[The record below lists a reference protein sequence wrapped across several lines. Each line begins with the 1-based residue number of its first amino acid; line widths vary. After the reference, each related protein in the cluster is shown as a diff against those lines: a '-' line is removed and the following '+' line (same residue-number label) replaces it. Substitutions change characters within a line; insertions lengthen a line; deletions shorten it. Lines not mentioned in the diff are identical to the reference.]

1 MSEPAP
7 ADAEPFELPASF
19 GQERLWL
26 LDRLGAGNAY
36 HLGGA
41 VRLDGP
47 LDPEALA
54 RAVTRLVERHEILRT
69 TLELGPDGHLVQLVH
84 PDMRPSTP
92 RTEAPEPTLAAARR
106 TLAGHLD
113 APFDL
118 AAGPLL
124 RTALV
129 RFGETSWLFGVSM
142 HHIVSDGWS
151 IGVFQGELA
160 EFYRAETAADPAH
173 LPDLP
178 DLPIQY
184 GDFAAWQRETV
195 AAAGPEF
202 TDYWRER
209 MAGAEPLE
217 PAAAAVGD
225 GSPSD
230 VPVAV
235 PAELMEAVAR
245 LAKQESA
252 TPFMVLTAAY
262 MAVLAR
268 WTERDDIVVGTP
280 VAGRPRPELHHLVG
294 FFVNTLPLRTRV
306 DCRSSFRA
314 LLGAVRETCLGA
326 FEHQD
331 LPFERIVEVSGTDRV
346 QGRTPLVG
354 ALIAL
359 QNTPSPPWN
368 LPGVTAE
375 SVDAADLPAQFGLN
389 LYLSTTEDGALTGR
403 LVHDARWDAADVRRL
418 ARAWHA
424 LLTDALTDP
433 ARPVGRLSLGVRGDG
448 APDTEPPVADGLVHH
463 WITAAAKEHPDR
475 IAISGGGDHIT
486 YRDLEERS
494 DRWGRL
500 LRAHGA
506 GPERLVAICMRR
518 SIDQLVAALGI
529 LKSGAAYLPLDPGH
543 PAERLARLVAD
554 AAPPVVL
561 TDETTA
567 GLFEHGAAAEILRAD
582 RVPEGGPGAPLPE
595 AMGQDPDSL
604 AYVIHTSGSTGAP
617 KGAMNT
623 HRGLVNRVRWAQR
636 TFGLTPGE
644 SVLHKTPWSFDV
656 SAGEW
661 LWPLTAAA
669 RIVLAEPGGHRDPH
683 YLAGL
688 IAEESVT
695 TCHFVP
701 SMLQAFLADPA
712 AVQCAGVLRRVQCS
726 GEELPVATA
735 RRFAELLPHTAL
747 WNLYGP
753 AEAAIDV
760 SHHHVVPADLDRPRL
775 PIGHQLPGIR
785 LHVLDRRGE
794 PVPHGVPGEL
804 HIGGVAVGRGYL
816 RAPGLTAQRFVP
828 DPFGTRGARL
838 YRTGDRVR
846 RLPDGALD
854 FLGRYDHQVKLRGI
868 RVEPGEIEAALDRHP
883 DVGQSAVL
891 VRGSGADIRP
901 VAYVACP
908 RHRPTGDDLRGF
920 LLRTLPAA
928 LVPST
933 FVVLPA
939 LPVTPNGK
947 LDRAS
952 LPEAG
957 PGEHIRAAAVPPR
970 TPAERLL
977 AGIWTD
983 VLELTDVGIRDNFY
997 ELGGNSLRA
1006 VRVFQRAQEEGLLVS
1021 LEPMLG
1027 DHTVEQLAAG
1037 LGTDPR
1043 ETPHDVVRL
1052 P

>member
-1 MSEPAP
+1 MSEPAL
-7 ADAEPFELPASF
+7 ADDEPFELPASF

-26 LDRLGAGNAY
+26 LDRVGSGNAY

-47 LDPEALA
+47 LDPDALA
-54 RAVTRLVERHEILRT
+54 RAVARLVERHEILRS
-69 TLELGPDGHLVQLVH
+69 TLELSPDGHLVQLVH
-84 PDMRPSTP
+84 PDLPSPTA
-92 RTEAPEPTLAAARR
+92 RFEASEPTLAAARR
-106 TLAGHLD
+106 TLAAHFD

-151 IGVFQGELA
+151 IGVFHTELA
-160 EFYRAETAADPAH
+160 ALYHAETGAGPAR
-173 LPDLP
+173 LP

-184 GDFAAWQRETV
+184 GDFAAWQRDTV

-209 MAGAEPLE
+209 MAGAVPLE
-217 PAAAAVGD
+217 PAAPATAGA
-225 GSPSD
+225 PSD

-235 PAELMEAVAR
+235 PAALMEAVAR

-252 TPFMVLTAAY
+252 TPFMVLTASY

-280 VAGRPRPELHHLVG
+280 VAGRSRPELHHLVG

-306 DCRSSFRA
+306 DAESTFRD

-331 LPFERIVEVSGTDRV
+331 LPFERIVEVSGVDRT
-346 QGRTPLVG
+346 QGRPPLVG

-359 QNTPSPPWN
+359 ENTPAPPWDV
-368 LPGVTAE
+368 PGVTAE
-375 SVDAADLPAQFGLN
+375 RVDLADLPAQFSLN
-389 LYLSTTEDGALTGR
+389 LYLSGTADAALDGR
-403 LVHDARWDAADVRRL
+403 LVHDAHWDAADVRRL
-418 ARAWHA
+418 AEGWLA
-424 LLTDALTDP
+424 LLTDALADP
-433 ARPVGRLSLGVRGDG
+433 AKPVGRLCLGEVEDG
-448 APDTEPPVADGLVHH
+448 AESAEPPVADGLVHH
-463 WITAAAKEHPDR
+463 WVTAAAEEHPDR
-475 IAISGGGDHIT
+475 VAISDGGDRIT
-486 YRDLEERS
+486 YRELEERA
-494 DRWGRL
+494 DRWARL

-506 GPERLVAICMRR
+506 GPERLVAVCMRR
-518 SIDQLVAALGI
+518 SIAQLVAALGI

-543 PAERLARLVAD
+543 PEERLARLVAD

-561 TDETTA
+561 TDSATA
-567 GLFEHGAAAEILRAD
+567 GLFPAGTGAEILLAD
-582 RVPEGGPGAPLPE
+582 TVPDAARTGPLPDPPGL
-595 AMGQDPDSL
+595 APDSL
-604 AYVIHTSGSTGAP
+604 AYVIHTSGSTGTP

-636 TFGLTPGE
+636 VFGLAPGE

-661 LWPLTAAA
+661 LWPLTAGA
-669 RIVLAEPGGHRDPH
+669 RIVLAEPGGHRDPR

-701 SMLQAFLADPA
+701 SMLQAFLAEPA
-712 AVQCAGVLRRVQCS
+712 AARCADVLRRVQCS
-726 GEELPVATA
+726 GETLPVATA
-735 RRFAELLPHTAL
+735 RRFREILPHTEL

-753 AEAAIDV
+753 AETAVDV
-760 SHHHVVPADLDRPRL
+760 SHHRVGPDDLDRPRL
-775 PIGHQLPGIR
+775 PIGHQLPGVR

-794 PVPHGVPGEL
+794 PVPWGVPGEL
-804 HIGGVAVGRGYL
+804 NIGGVAVGRGYL
-816 RAPGLTAQRFVP
+816 EAPALTAQRFVP
-828 DPFGTRGARL
+828 DPFAADGTRL

-846 RLPDGALD
+846 RLPDGALE

-868 RVEPGEIEAALDRHP
+868 RVELGEIEAALGRHP
-883 DVGQSAVL
+883 DVAQAAVL

-901 VAYVACP
+901 VAYVGCP
-908 RHRPTGDDLRGF
+908 EHRPTGGDLRGF

-928 LVPST
+928 LVPNT

-939 LPVTPNGK
+939 LPVTRNGK
-947 LDRAS
+947 LDRAA
-952 LPEAG
+952 LPDTG
-957 PGEHIRAAAVPPR
+957 PGAPGRAATVPPR
-970 TPAERLL
+970 TPAEWLL
-977 AGIWTD
+977 TGIWAD
-983 VLELTDVGIRDNFY
+983 VLQLADVGIQDNFY

-1006 VRVFQRAQEEGLLVS
+1006 VRVFQRAQEEGLLVP

-1027 DHTVEQLAAG
+1027 DHTVEQLAAQ
-1037 LGTDPR
+1037 LGTGSG
-1043 ETPHDVVRL
+1043 EALHDIGRL
-1052 P
+1052 L